1 MSLVFASGYLIPQR
15 IKRLE
20 YFRGVSERYPGALF
34 PRVDLAAS
42 VEERA
47 NQLAEQIQRVFPE
60 GRIDIIGH
68 SMGGLDARFL
78 LSHNLR
84 GLAARVA
91 TLSTISTPHRGSPLA
106 DLVAGPTPLGP
117 QRLAYETVKDLIAR
131 LGLDIGGLG
140 SLTTRAAVQ
149 FNQECPDV
157 PGIGYFAYAGCGPRC
172 YFLRAGGWLIE
183 KAASSADERENDG
196 LVSVASAQWPG
207 SRLAAPPWPADHLA
221 EIGYD
226 LDRAGAKPEFD
237 YLRAIAQVVD
247 RALGVPDAGQSQELT
262 RGAT

>member
-34 PRVDLAAS
+34 PRVDVAAS

-47 NQLAEQIQRVFPE
+47 NQLAEQIDRVFPE
-60 GRIDIIGH
+60 GRIDIVGH

-78 LSHNLR
+78 LSRNLR

-91 TLSTISTPHRGSPLA
+91 TLSTISTPHRGTPLA

-117 QRLAYETVKDLIAR
+117 QRLAYETVKDLLAHF
-131 LGLDIGGLG
+131 GFDVGGLA
-140 SLTTRAAVQ
+140 SLTTRAAVS
-149 FNQECPDV
+149 FNQQCPDV
-157 PGIGYFAYAGCGPRC
+157 PGIGYLAYAGCGPRC
-172 YFLRAGGWLIE
+172 YLLRAGGWLIA
-183 KAASSADERENDG
+183 KAASTADERENDG

-207 SRLAAPPWPADHLA
+207 TQLAAPPWPVDHLA
-221 EIGYD
+221 QIGYD
-226 LDRAGAKPEFD
+226 LDRAGAKPDFD
-237 YLRAIAQVVD
+237 YLRAITYVVD
-247 RALGVPDAGQSQELT
+247 HALGVQNAGQARELA